1 MPIIKMAVRER
12 PRQSVQG
19 ETAGHLYIIIDILR
33 IIVVNEAVTQGLAED
48 QPCNRRQEDTNDND
62 GEWSLPDLMAENPQ
76 HSEISL

>member
-48 QPCNRRQEDTNDND
+48 QACNRCQEDTNDND
-62 GEWSLPDLMAENPQ
+62 GDWSLPDLMAENPR

>member
-1 MPIIKMAVRER
+1 MPIIEMAVRER

-62 GEWSLPDLMAENPQ
+62 GEWSLPELMAENPR

>member
-19 ETAGHLYIIIDILR
+19 KTAGHLYIIIDILR

-62 GEWSLPDLMAENPQ
+62 GEWSLPDLMAENPR

>member
-1 MPIIKMAVRER
+1 MPIIEMAVRER

-62 GEWSLPDLMAENPQ
+62 GEWSLPDLMAENPR